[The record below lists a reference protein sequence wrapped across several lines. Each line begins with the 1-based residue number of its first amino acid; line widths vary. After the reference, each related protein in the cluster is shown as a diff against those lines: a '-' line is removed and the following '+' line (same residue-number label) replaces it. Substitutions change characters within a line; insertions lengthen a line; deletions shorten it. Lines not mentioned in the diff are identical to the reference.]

1 MNHLGREYTW
11 CALKQARTPETGFCQ
26 LPLLHKTQIQAQ
38 IVPVEKADTWLLH
51 PALRVYIQ
59 FSFTFQILR
68 SRWTYNDLFNVS
80 SLRQNNQTTNGLGNR
95 ISKIFVTL
103 PQELFFAH
111 CLPLFSNG
119 SIRPER
125 KDFGREEWCS
135 YVFLRA
141 GKRINQIKSM
151 LGFYPFSAE
160 GYFHTSVSS
169 SSESWSLS
177 PSLAT

>member
-1 MNHLGREYTW
+1 MITNDNQCRLVTIRRQQQQQQTSTSTSRQGLNHLGREYTG
-11 CALKQARTPETGFCQ
+11 CALKQARTPETGFCR

-59 FSFTFQILR
+59 FSFTLQILR

-103 PQELFFAH
+103 PQELVFAH

-135 YVFLRA
+135 YIRS
-141 GKRINQIKSM
+141 GRETN
-151 LGFYPFSAE
+151 
-160 GYFHTSVSS
+160 
-169 SSESWSLS
+169 
-177 PSLAT
+177 